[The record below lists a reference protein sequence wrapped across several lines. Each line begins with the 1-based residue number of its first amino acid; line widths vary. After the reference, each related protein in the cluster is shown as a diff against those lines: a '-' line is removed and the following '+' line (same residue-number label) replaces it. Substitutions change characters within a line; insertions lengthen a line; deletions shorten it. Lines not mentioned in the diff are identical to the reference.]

1 MCRVFIVLVS
11 LMISACSTV
20 PSQINYYL
28 LDSAINDVGH
38 HQKLTTA
45 KKITLQKLQLAKY
58 LQSASLPL
66 LQQDH
71 GVIYANQHVWAE
83 PLQLS
88 IQRVLVND
96 FNQLSSHQLF
106 LDNMPNAVNSDYQL
120 QIQIDHFSATN
131 NSEVVLIGTYWL
143 SNHKIASNGQPFFFK
158 QQLDVDGFSYAIG
171 QQRLLITELVKMIA
185 SDVEKYS

>member
-1 MCRVFIVLVS
+1 MCRVFIVLVT
-11 LMISACSTV
+11 LIISACSTV
-20 PSQINYYL
+20 PSQINYHL
-28 LDSAINDVGH
+28 LDSTMTDVGNN
-38 HQKLTTA
+38 QKRITD

-96 FNQLSSHQLF
+96 FNQFSTHQLL
-106 LDNMPNAVNSDYQL
+106 LDNMPNAANSDYQL
-120 QIQIDHFSATN
+120 QIQIDHFSATD
-131 NSEVVLIGTYWL
+131 NSEVVLIGTYWV
-143 SNHKIASNGQPFFFK
+143 SDDKTVSNGQPFFFK
-158 QQLDVDGFSYAIG
+158 RQLDLDGFSYAIG
-171 QQRLLITELVKMIA
+171 QQRLLINELAKMIA
-185 SDVEKYS
+185 SDIEQ